1 MTRDECKVV
10 IAMLRNVYPKD
21 CVPTQTAFDMWY
33 LLLQDLPFPVAEAAA
48 VKYMQTGKFAPTP
61 ADIREIAA
69 EIMTPQEEGITEDE
83 AVLMLTHAI
92 SRSGYYAEEEF
103 AKLPEIMR
111 RVIVSPAR
119 LREMGLMD
127 TEKFQSVE
135 VSHFRRSFRAEKER
149 MRQEAMVS
157 PEVKGKIGQIRQ
169 EAGIEEKEVD
179 MIESG

>member
-1 MTRDECKVV
+1 MNRDEFKAV
-10 IAMLRNVYPKD
+10 ATRLRSAYAKD
-21 CVPTQTAFDMWY
+21 FMSTQLAFDTWY
-33 LLLQDLPFPVAEAAA
+33 LLLQDLPAAVAEAAA

-127 TEKFQSVE
+127 TEQFQSVE

-157 PEVKGKIGQIRQ
+157 PEVRGQIGRIRR
-169 EAGIEEKEVD
+169 EAGIEDSEAAK
-179 MIESG
+179 IASA